1 MNITDVRVKKLE
13 GKGRT
18 KAVASITIDNAFA
31 VHDIRVIEG
40 KEGPFVSM
48 PSRKNEKTGDFSD
61 ICHPINTDT
70 RNAINKAI
78 LDEYNK

>member
-13 GKGRT
+13 GKGKT
-18 KAVASITIDNAFA
+18 KAVASITIDGDFV

-40 KEGPFVSM
+40 KDGPFISM
-48 PSRKNEKTGDFSD
+48 PSRKNEKTGEFSD
-61 ICHPINTDT
+61 ICHPINTDA
-70 RNAINKAI
+70 RNTISKAI